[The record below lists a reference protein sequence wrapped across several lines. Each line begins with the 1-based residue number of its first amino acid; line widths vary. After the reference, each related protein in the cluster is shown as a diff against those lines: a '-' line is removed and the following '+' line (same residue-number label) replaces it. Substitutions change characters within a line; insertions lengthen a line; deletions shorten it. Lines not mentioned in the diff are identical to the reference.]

1 MLLVGVP
8 YCLSESLSSR
18 LLRSLGEK
26 DVGTNQQFYNA
37 TQPPCV
43 YWIVLLKEGM
53 INSAQ
58 GESEA
63 FPAEVISVD
72 PSRVSEELLG
82 RQEVGGQRVRDR
94 VGERALQ
101 AQETAQALACD

>member
-1 MLLVGVP
+1 
-8 YCLSESLSSR
+8 
-18 LLRSLGEK
+18 
-26 DVGTNQQFYNA
+26 
-37 TQPPCV
+37 
-43 YWIVLLKEGM
+43 M

-101 AQETAQALACD
+101 AQETAQALACAGRKFGGCQEQYGYTWENICKGR